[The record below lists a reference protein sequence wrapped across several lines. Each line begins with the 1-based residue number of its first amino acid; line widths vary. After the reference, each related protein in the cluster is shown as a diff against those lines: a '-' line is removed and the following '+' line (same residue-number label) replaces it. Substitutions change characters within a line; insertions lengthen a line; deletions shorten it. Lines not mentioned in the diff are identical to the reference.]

1 MRAEALKATHL
12 FLVPQKREGEKTQV
26 GFNYTML
33 HLNERSLQLARRAPR
48 CTAGHASS
56 TAPSGRGCRSHLT
69 DPRSR
74 LWDHPV
80 RATPRP
86 ASRPGSSPQATR
98 GRLPAGAA
106 PPPAGQYG
114 GGGGVRGAVS
124 RCPLRA
130 SLLGAAATADPPPRL
145 PPGGSALPSAAAMGP
160 AGPAGR
166 VWVRCPCGC
175 PGEAGSEREDAAVAG
190 AAHIL
195 HALLPARRRHDG
207 HGAHLRAGLGRLAPA
222 LRRPPRPLLPGGGR
236 PPLHHLPEHGALLL
250 RELRGRAGEPV
261 ARRGA
266 PSRRPV
272 GSGGRQRWARP
283 VPRAPPG
290 FPRPRSCP
298 RRGEEAGRCCLQVRA
313 SALPCPHSA
322 LRAEALGAPRR
333 VILMSCPT
341 PSDAFQ
347 SPGDTFVL
355 QVGSWRNVTS
365 VMRCQCS
372 GGSLLA
378 RVNHAACFS
387 LRTHGATL
395 VVDKNIADY
404 NCTSYIYV
412 TLLHLPT
419 SVVVYLLS
427 GLGLQ
432 FWISHWLWLFSTSE
446 RGAWRLRLRR
456 QSWQSVLP
464 YQRVW
469 VQVIMLCFTTFSS
482 HVKCLQ
488 ELYICLWFVKQIR
501 RLLIQYS
508 RNS

>member
-1 MRAEALKATHL
+1 MNAPCSSRGERLAAPPDTPPARLPRAGAAAATSHI
-12 FLVPQKREGEKTQV
+12 R
-26 GFNYTML
+26 
-33 HLNERSLQLARRAPR
+33 
-48 CTAGHASS
+48 
-56 TAPSGRGCRSHLT
+56 GRGCGTTRSEP
-69 DPRSR
+69 PRARPAGPEVPRRQRGAAFLPAR
-74 LWDHPV
+74 LL
-80 RATPRP
+80 PRP
-86 ASRPGSSPQATR
+86 GNMVAEAALGE
-98 GRLPAGAA
+98 LWAGARSA
-106 PPPAGQYG
+106 PPCWG
-114 GGGGVRGAVS
+114 R
-124 RCPLRA
+124 PL
-130 SLLGAAATADPPPRL
+130 LLIPPPRL

-298 RRGEEAGRCCLQVRA
+298 RRGEEAGRYCLQVRA

-341 PSDAFQ
+341 PSDAFHRVPVIRSFCRLGAEGTWHQ
-347 SPGDTFVL
+347 SCAV
-355 QVGSWRNVTS
+355 S
-365 VMRCQCS
+365 
-372 GGSLLA
+372 A
-378 RVNHAACFS
+378 RVAACLHAWTTRPALLCAPTV
-387 LRTHGATL
+387 LR
-395 VVDKNIADY
+395 
-404 NCTSYIYV
+404 
-412 TLLHLPT
+412 
-419 SVVVYLLS
+419 
-427 GLGLQ
+427 
-432 FWISHWLWLFSTSE
+432 W
-446 RGAWRLRLRR
+446 
-456 QSWQSVLP
+456 
-464 YQRVW
+464 
-469 VQVIMLCFTTFSS
+469 
-482 HVKCLQ
+482 
-488 ELYICLWFVKQIR
+488 
-501 RLLIQYS
+501 
-508 RNS
+508 